1 MLKFFPEFRWADWK
15 FHVAYDMR
23 AGIIIS
29 VASMFDAEKEEFRSV
44 LYRGFVSEV
53 FVPYMD
59 LTEDW
64 YYRTYFD
71 AGEYGLGLCAVELQA
86 SKDCP
91 ENAKFIFH
99 RARRYSREN
108 A

>member
-1 MLKFFPEFRWADWK
+1 M
-15 FHVAYDMR
+15 
-23 AGIIIS
+23 
-29 VASMFDAEKEEFRSV
+29 
-44 LYRGFVSEV
+44 YRGFVFEV

-59 LTEDW
+59 LTEEW

-71 AGEYGLGLCAVELQA
+71 AGEYGFGLCAVELEP

-91 ENAKFIFH
+91 ENAKFIDGYFIYQGGTPGKMPSVICIFE
-99 RARRYSREN
+99 RY